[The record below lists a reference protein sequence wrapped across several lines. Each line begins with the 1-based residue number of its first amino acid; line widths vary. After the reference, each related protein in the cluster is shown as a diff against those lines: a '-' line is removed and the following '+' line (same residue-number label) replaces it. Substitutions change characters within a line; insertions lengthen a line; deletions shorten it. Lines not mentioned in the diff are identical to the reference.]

1 MAFDHTRPADMAWL
15 GNNAGAI
22 TTNPVTAYSVVA
34 PPVDS
39 GTYPQPGQF
48 SMPSVSPNPG
58 AVDVT
63 DPVLAAYLQAAKT
76 PSGAGG
82 GGGGGGVAPPA
93 TSIAYQTSAGTAS
106 KPGVFIIII
115 ILAALAFY
123 FLRKKGAIHVG

>member
-1 MAFDHTRPADMAWL
+1 MAFDHTRPADMSWL
-15 GNNAGAI
+15 GNNLGAI
-22 TTNPVTAYSVVA
+22 TTNPVVAYSVVA

-48 SMPSVSPNPG
+48 AMPSVSPNPP

-76 PSGAGG
+76 PSGAG